1 MTLATMRAAVRQ
13 DLHDEDAA
21 AYRWTDAVLQ
31 RHIEHALRDY
41 SLVSPLEQK
50 STLSTVAGTRDISIA
65 SLTPRIR
72 VIAAE
77 WPTGNYP
84 ETFVPI
90 RIYGDTLT
98 LDVVGAPSSIQN
110 VNVYWH
116 KGHSI
121 NGSTTFPATHDDIIA
136 TGAAAYAALDRAVFA
151 SDRVNVG
158 GDAWGRYSH
167 FGAERL
173 AKFKQLLRDLPAESR
188 VKSFQLYT
196 PDDARLRSQT
206 TDPGPQ

>member
-13 DLHDEDAA
+13 DLHDEDAT

-41 SLVSPLEQK
+41 SLVSPLETK
-50 STLSTVAGTRDISIA
+50 TVKTTTTGSRDIDISA
-65 SLTPRIR
+65 LTPRVRI
-72 VIAAE
+72 IAAE
-77 WPTGNYP
+77 WPTGAYP
-84 ETFVPI
+84 ETFVPF
-90 RIYGDTLT
+90 RLFGDTLT
-98 LDVVGAPSSIQN
+98 LDVVGAPSSVQN
-110 VNVYWH
+110 VNVFWH
-116 KGHSI
+116 KGHTI

-136 TGAAAYAALDRAVFA
+136 TGAAGYAALDRSVFA

-167 FGAERL
+167 WGAERL
-173 AKFKQLLRDLPAESR
+173 EKFKQLLRDLPASSR
-188 VKSFQLYT
+188 VQSFQLYT
-196 PDDARLRSQT
+196 PDDVRLRSQT